1 MKNTYAKTGIKD
13 FWGIFCHEL
22 RQIFS
27 DSGVLLIFLVAGLVY
42 PLLYNVVYLNGIL
55 SETPVAIVDNC
66 DSPDS
71 HPSSGRSTP
80 PERSRSRRNV

>member
-1 MKNTYAKTGIKD
+1 M
-13 FWGIFCHEL
+13 
-22 RQIFS
+22 
-27 DSGVLLIFLVAGLVY
+27 LLIFLVAGLVY

-71 HPSSGRSTP
+71 HRFIREIDATR
-80 PERSRSRRNV
+80 EVEVAAKCMNMAEAEK

>member
-1 MKNTYAKTGIKD
+1 MKNTYAKTWIKD

-71 HPSSGRSTP
+71 HRFIRRSTP

>member
-1 MKNTYAKTGIKD
+1 MKNTYAKTWIKD

-55 SETPVAIVDNC
+55 RLPLPLLTIATVRTATA
-66 DSPDS
+66 
-71 HPSSGRSTP
+71 SSGRSTL